1 MCEHEGCNK
10 AFSNASDRAKHQ
22 NRTHSNEVPAWGPGI
37 VTLTPWLL
45 DTCRPLGSLQM
56 SLPATPCR
64 GSPAHSRSPCPH
76 GPAAADHTLQLLVL
90 PGLRWLSPSPPW
102 GPEPPAELRGPVAW
116 AVPASQSLL
125 GSTTVTQV
133 DSGKGVSKR
142 LGTFWTPKGLALIRS
157 QRNSQKYQLKSV

>member
-22 NRTHSNEVPAWGPGI
+22 NRTHSNEVPTWGA
-37 VTLTPWLL
+37 
-45 DTCRPLGSLQM
+45 GSLQM